1 MNWILQINVDEL
13 NARLY
18 PTITMADW
26 TSAEPVSST
35 LAAELAPHLSSQGNP
50 VHRLTRESFAQLRQE
65 LVEGKYSQLSLDD
78 SVTDVSRLI
87 CVVLKAGLEPCTK
100 NKEPGHGDLSGQ
112 LSDCLDIIQI
122 AVEKVPQTLTEVP
135 DPEILGV
142 RAYAPLYAWLVVQL
156 LHLSC
161 TQNNWTVDEKVSRI
175 FSTIVRAQYKHTKLW
190 SHYHAIPTFLRACA
204 NGL

>member
-1 MNWILQINVDEL
+1 MTADEL
-13 NARLY
+13 NAHPY
-18 PTITMADW
+18 STISMADW
-26 TSAEPVSST
+26 TSAEPVVSST
-35 LAAELAPHLSSQGNP
+35 LAAQLAPRLSSQGSS
-50 VHRLTRESFAQLRQE
+50 VHRLTGDSFTQLRQE

-78 SVTDVSRLI
+78 SVTVSRLI

-100 NKEPGHGDLSGQ
+100 NREPSNGDLSAQ

-122 AVEKVPQTLTEVP
+122 AVQKVPQTLTEVP

-161 TQNNWTVDEKVSRI
+161 TQNNWTVDEKVTRI
-175 FSTIVRAQYKHTKLW
+175 FSSIVRAEYKHTKLR
-190 SHYHAIPTFLRACA
+190 SPYHIIPFLRACA

>member
-1 MNWILQINVDEL
+1 MNQTLQMTANEL
-13 NARLY
+13 NANRDS
-18 PTITMADW
+18 TISMADW

-35 LAAELAPHLSSQGNP
+35 LAAQLAPRLSSQGSP

-87 CVVLKAGLEPCTK
+87 CIVLKAGLEPCTK
-100 NKEPGHGDLSGQ
+100 NEKPGNSELNGQ
-112 LSDCLDIIQI
+112 LLDCLDIIQI

-135 DPEILGV
+135 DPEILGA
-142 RAYAPLYAWLVVQL
+142 RANAPLYAWLVVQL

-161 TQNNWTVDEKVSRI
+161 TQNNWTVDEKVTRI
-175 FSTIVRAQYKHTKLW
+175 FSTIVCAQYKTTKLW
-190 SHYHAIPTFLRACA
+190 SPCHAIPTFLRACA